1 MSAASSR
8 ALELA
13 AQLEEA
19 NDAVIGFARGLS
31 AGQWREIAP
40 GEQWPVGVVVH
51 HVAVGHDLM
60 LRWLGSVS
68 RGVDIADDAASVD
81 EANERHAREFADVG
95 VHDTVMLLQAN
106 GARLADFLRG
116 LDDAQLGRTAAFGP
130 GNGMTVDAE
139 RMAEV
144 ATRHCAA
151 HLANA
156 RAALGM
162 DDGE

>member
-1 MSAASSR
+1 MSAASSKAR
-8 ALELA
+8 ELA
-13 AQLEEA
+13 AQLGET

-31 AGQWREIAP
+31 NDQWRTIVP
-40 GEQWPVGVVVH
+40 GEGWPVGVVVH

-81 EANERHAREFADVG
+81 GANDRHAREFADVG
-95 VHDTVMLLQAN
+95 VHDTVALLQAN
-106 GARLADFLRG
+106 GARLAAFIHG
-116 LDDAQLGRTAAFGP
+116 LDDSQLGRTAAFGP

-144 ATRHCAA
+144 AIRHCTA

-156 RAALGM
+156 RAALGFA
-162 DDGE
+162 DGG